1 MKKWTLLIIPFLL
14 LGAFPAHAQQW
25 QLDQDHSS
33 FYFSVKHI
41 YASIRGDFAD
51 FSGDV
56 NFDPAK
62 PEKSH
67 FNFTVMTESVNTG
80 IGKRDTH
87 LRSNEFFDAGKYPVM
102 TFKSTKVTKEADN
115 RFRVDALLTIK
126 DVTKKLPLIFNY
138 HGQKDNNLMPGKVVA
153 GLDAALNLDRL
164 AFHVGTGKFYEMGAV
179 DKDVDILISIELLR
193 DK

>member
-25 QLDQDHSS
+25 QLDQDHSR

-41 YASIRGDFAD
+41 YATVRGEFAD

-115 RFRVDALLTIK
+115 RFRVDGLLTIK

-164 AFHVGTGKFYEMGAV
+164 AFHVGTGKFYKMGAV
-179 DKDVDILISIELLR
+179 DKDV
-193 DK
+193 